1 MNWIKSN
8 AIVFPELIY
17 YVTVCVHS
25 GGVYVG
31 RQLMTTR
38 LPAASLESVQV
49 ITFETELAAANKV
62 RVTIEVSEKVVTF
75 DWTLPTRSTGPAG
88 LNVGGLGGGLEG
100 PVFAGPGFGS
110 AATADKI
117 PLNFF
122 TRLSQPGVAITV
134 DHCPEW
140 IKCVTVL

>member
-1 MNWIKSN
+1 LNQIKCFCFFS
-8 AIVFPELIY
+8 ELAR
-17 YVTVCVHS
+17 VHL

-38 LPAASLESVQV
+38 LPAASLESGQV

-75 DWTLPTRSTGPAG
+75 DWNLPTRSTGPAG
-88 LNVGGLGGGLEG
+88 LNVGGLGGGPG
-100 PVFAGPGFGS
+100 GPGFGS
-110 AATADKI
+110 AATADEI

-134 DHCPEW
+134 DYCPE
-140 IKCVTVL
+140 